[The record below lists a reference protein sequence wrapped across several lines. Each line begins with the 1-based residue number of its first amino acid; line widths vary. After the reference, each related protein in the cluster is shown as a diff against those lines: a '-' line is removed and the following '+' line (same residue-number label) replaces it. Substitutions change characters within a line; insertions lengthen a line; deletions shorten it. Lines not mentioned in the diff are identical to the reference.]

1 MSPQKKAIEL
11 ILNFIE
17 DKLGYTIE
25 NSRLR
30 LAGGGLS
37 AEAQAAKDNGTTL
50 DRQRQDRTLPLLI
63 LSKNKIQG
71 VAMEQLFN
79 IGNLISKATELPQ
92 DDSVQLMSATV
103 STDAAPVG
111 KVGDFWIYSMIV
123 DVRIAF

>member
-1 MSPQKKAIEL
+1 MSPQKKAIKL
-11 ILNFIE
+11 ILDHIE
-17 DKLGYTIE
+17 NKLGY
-25 NSRLR
+25 RLETTG
-30 LAGGGLS
+30 LPVGGGLS
-37 AEAQAAKDNGTTL
+37 AEEQAAKDNGATL
-50 DRQRQDRTLPLLI
+50 DKQRQDRTLPLLI

-92 DDSVQLMSATV
+92 DDSVQLLSASV

-123 DVRIAF
+123 DIRIAF

>member
-1 MSPQKKAIEL
+1 MSPQKKAIKL

-25 NSRLR
+25 TAGLPV
-30 LAGGGLS
+30 GGGLS
-37 AEAQAAKDNGTTL
+37 AEAQAAKYNGTTL

-79 IGNLISKATELPQ
+79 IGNLVSRTNELPQ
-92 DDSVQLMSATV
+92 DECVQLMSATV

>member
-1 MSPQKKAIEL
+1 MSPQKIAIGL
-11 ILNFIE
+11 ILDHIE
-17 DKLGYTIE
+17 NNLGY
-25 NSRLR
+25 RLETTG
-30 LAGGGLS
+30 LPVGGGLS
-37 AEAQAAKDNGTTL
+37 AEVQAAKDNGATL
-50 DRQRQDRTLPLLI
+50 DKQRQDRTLPLLI

-92 DDSVQLMSATV
+92 DDSVQLLSASV

>member
-25 NSRLR
+25 TAGSPV
-30 LAGGGLS
+30 GGGLS
-37 AEAQAAKDNGTTL
+37 AEAQAAKYNGTTL

-92 DDSVQLMSATV
+92 DDSVQLLSASV

>member
-11 ILNFIE
+11 ILNFIKN
-17 DKLGYTIE
+17 KLGYTIE
-25 NSRLR
+25 TTGLPV
-30 LAGGGLS
+30 GGGIS
-37 AEAQAAKDNGTTL
+37 VEVQAAKDNGATL
-50 DRQRQDRTLPLLI
+50 NRQRQDRTLPLLL
-63 LSKNKIQG
+63 LSKNKTQG

-79 IGNLISKATELPQ
+79 IGNLISRATKLPQ
-92 DDSVQLMSATV
+92 DECVQLMSATA

>member
-1 MSPQKKAIEL
+1 MSPQKEAIKL

-25 NSRLR
+25 TTGLPV
-30 LAGGGLS
+30 GGGIS
-37 AEAQAAKDNGTTL
+37 AEVQAAKDNGATL
-50 DRQRQDRTLPLLI
+50 NRQRQD
-63 LSKNKIQG
+63 KIQG

-92 DDSVQLMSATV
+92 DDSVQLLSASV

-123 DVRIAF
+123 DIRIAF

>member
-1 MSPQKKAIEL
+1 MSPQKKAIKL
-11 ILNFIE
+11 ILDHIE
-17 DKLGYTIE
+17 NKLGY
-25 NSRLR
+25 RLETTG
-30 LAGGGLS
+30 LPVGGGLS
-37 AEAQAAKDNGTTL
+37 AEAQAGKDNGATL
-50 DRQRQDRTLPLLI
+50 DKQRQDRTLPLLI

-92 DDSVQLMSATV
+92 DDSVQLLSASV

-123 DVRIAF
+123 DIRIAF

>member
-11 ILNFIE
+11 ILDHIE
-17 DKLGYTIE
+17 NKLGY
-25 NSRLR
+25 RLETTG
-30 LAGGGLS
+30 LPVGEGLS
-37 AEAQAAKDNGTTL
+37 AEAQAAKDNGATL
-50 DRQRQDRTLPLLI
+50 DKQRQDRTLPLLI

-79 IGNLISKATELPQ
+79 IGNLISRATKLPQ
-92 DDSVQLMSATV
+92 EECVQLMSATV

>member
-1 MSPQKKAIEL
+1 MSPQKIAIRL

-25 NSRLR
+25 TTGLPV
-30 LAGGGLS
+30 GGGIS
-37 AEAQAAKDNGTTL
+37 AEVQAAKDNGATL
-50 DRQRQDRTLPLLI
+50 NRQRQDRTLPLLL
-63 LSKNKIQG
+63 LSKNKTQG

-79 IGNLISKATELPQ
+79 IGNLISRATKLPQ
-92 DDSVQLMSATV
+92 DECVQLMSATV
-103 STDAAPVG
+103 STDAATVG

>member
-1 MSPQKKAIEL
+1 MSPQKIAIRL

-25 NSRLR
+25 TAGLPV
-30 LAGGGLS
+30 GGGLS
-37 AEAQAAKDNGTTL
+37 AEVQAAKDNGATL
-50 DRQRQDRTLPLLI
+50 NRQRQDRTLPLLL
-63 LSKNKIQG
+63 LSKNKTQG

-79 IGNLISKATELPQ
+79 IGNLLSRTNELPQ
-92 DDSVQLMSATV
+92 EECVQLMSATV

>member
-25 NSRLR
+25 TTGLPI
-30 LAGGGLS
+30 GGGIS
-37 AEAQAAKDNGTTL
+37 AEVQAAKDNGATL
-50 DRQRQDRTLPLLI
+50 NRQRQDRTLPLLL
-63 LSKNKIQG
+63 LSKNKTQG

-79 IGNLISKATELPQ
+79 IGNLVSRTNELPQ
-92 DDSVQLMSATV
+92 DECVQLMSATV

>member
-11 ILNFIE
+11 ILNFIKN
-17 DKLGYTIE
+17 KLGYTIE
-25 NSRLR
+25 TTGLPV
-30 LAGGGLS
+30 GGGIS
-37 AEAQAAKDNGTTL
+37 VEVQAAKDNGATL
-50 DRQRQDRTLPLLI
+50 NRQRQDRTLPLLL
-63 LSKNKIQG
+63 LSKNKTQG

-79 IGNLISKATELPQ
+79 IGNLISRATKLPQ
-92 DDSVQLMSATV
+92 DECVQLMSATV

>member
-1 MSPQKKAIEL
+1 MSPQKIAIRL

-25 NSRLR
+25 TTGLPV
-30 LAGGGLS
+30 GGGIS
-37 AEAQAAKDNGTTL
+37 AEVQAAKDNGATL
-50 DRQRQDRTLPLLI
+50 NRQRQDRTLPLLL
-63 LSKNKIQG
+63 LSKNKTQG

-79 IGNLISKATELPQ
+79 IGNLISRATKLPQ
-92 DDSVQLMSATV
+92 NECVQLMSATV

>member
-1 MSPQKKAIEL
+1 MSPQKIAIRL

-25 NSRLR
+25 TTGLPV
-30 LAGGGLS
+30 GGGIS
-37 AEAQAAKDNGTTL
+37 AEVQAAKDNGATL
-50 DRQRQDRTLPLLI
+50 NRQRQDRTLPLLL
-63 LSKNKIQG
+63 LSKNKTQG

-79 IGNLISKATELPQ
+79 IGNLISRATKLPQ
-92 DDSVQLMSATV
+92 DECVQLMSATV

>member
-1 MSPQKKAIEL
+1 MSPQKKAIKL
-11 ILNFIE
+11 ILDFIE

-25 NSRLR
+25 TTGLPV
-30 LAGGGLS
+30 GGGIS
-37 AEAQAAKDNGTTL
+37 AEVQAAKDNGATL
-50 DRQRQDRTLPLLI
+50 DKQRQDRTLPLLL
-63 LSKNKIQG
+63 LSKNKTQS

-79 IGNLISKATELPQ
+79 IGNLISITNELPQ
-92 DDSVQLMSATV
+92 DECVQLMSANV

>member
-25 NSRLR
+25 TAGLPV
-30 LAGGGLS
+30 GGGLS
-37 AEAQAAKDNGTTL
+37 AEAQAAKYNGTTL

-79 IGNLISKATELPQ
+79 IGNLISKATKLPQ
-92 DDSVQLMSATV
+92 DDSVQLLSASV
-103 STDAAPVG
+103 STDSAPVG

>member
-1 MSPQKKAIEL
+1 MSPQIIAIRL

-25 NSRLR
+25 TAGLPV
-30 LAGGGLS
+30 GGGLS
-37 AEAQAAKDNGTTL
+37 AEVQAAKDNGATL
-50 DRQRQDRTLPLLI
+50 NRQRQDRTLPLLL

-79 IGNLISKATELPQ
+79 IGNLVSRTNELPQ
-92 DDSVQLMSATV
+92 DECVQLMSATV
-103 STDAAPVG
+103 STDSSPVG

>member
-1 MSPQKKAIEL
+1 MSPQKIAIRL

-25 NSRLR
+25 TTGLPV
-30 LAGGGLS
+30 GGGIS
-37 AEAQAAKDNGTTL
+37 AEVQAAKDNGTTL
-50 DRQRQDRTLPLLI
+50 DRQRQGRTLPLLL
-63 LSKNKIQG
+63 LSKNKTQG

-79 IGNLISKATELPQ
+79 IGNLISRATKLPQ
-92 DDSVQLMSATV
+92 DECVQLMSATV
-103 STDAAPVG
+103 STDAATVG

>member
-25 NSRLR
+25 T
-30 LAGGGLS
+30 AGLPVSGGLS

-79 IGNLISKATELPQ
+79 IGNLISRATKLPQ
-92 DDSVQLMSATV
+92 DECVQLMSATV
-103 STDAAPVG
+103 STDAATVG

>member
-25 NSRLR
+25 TAGLPV
-30 LAGGGLS
+30 GGGLS
-37 AEAQAAKDNGTTL
+37 AEAQAAKYNGTTL

-79 IGNLISKATELPQ
+79 IGNLISKATKLPQ
-92 DDSVQLMSATV
+92 DDSVQLLSASV

-111 KVGDFWIYSMIV
+111 KVGDFWINSMIV

>member
-1 MSPQKKAIEL
+1 MTPQKKAIEL
-11 ILNFIE
+11 VLDYIQS
-17 DKLGYTIE
+17 KLGYSITTQG
-25 NSRLR
+25 LPV
-30 LAGGGLS
+30 GGGIS
-37 AEAQAAKDNGTTL
+37 AEVQAAKYNGTTL

-92 DDSVQLMSATV
+92 DDSVQLLSASV

>member
-1 MSPQKKAIEL
+1 MTPQKKAIEL
-11 ILNFIE
+11 VLDYIQS
-17 DKLGYTIE
+17 KLGYSITTQG
-25 NSRLR
+25 LPV
-30 LAGGGLS
+30 GGGIS
-37 AEAQAAKDNGTTL
+37 AEVQAAKDNGTTL

-79 IGNLISKATELPQ
+79 IGNLISRATKLPQ
-92 DDSVQLMSATV
+92 DECVQLMSATV
-103 STDAAPVG
+103 STDAATVG

>member
-25 NSRLR
+25 TAGLPV
-30 LAGGGLS
+30 GGGLS
-37 AEAQAAKDNGTTL
+37 AEAQAAKYNGTTL

-79 IGNLISKATELPQ
+79 IGNLISKATKLPQ
-92 DDSVQLMSATV
+92 DDSVQLLSASV
-103 STDAAPVG
+103 STDALL
-111 KVGDFWIYSMIV
+111 S
-123 DVRIAF
+123 VRSVTFGYIL

>member
-1 MSPQKKAIEL
+1 MSPQKRAIEL
-11 ILNFIE
+11 ILYFIE

-25 NSRLR
+25 TTGLPV
-30 LAGGGLS
+30 GGGLS
-37 AEAQAAKDNGTTL
+37 AEVQAAKDNGATL
-50 DRQRQDRTLPLLI
+50 NRQRQDRTLPLLL
-63 LSKNKIQG
+63 LSKNKTQG

-79 IGNLISKATELPQ
+79 IGNLISRATKLPQ
-92 DDSVQLMSATV
+92 DECVQLMSATV

>member
-25 NSRLR
+25 TAGLPV
-30 LAGGGLS
+30 GGGLS
-37 AEAQAAKDNGTTL
+37 AEAQAAKYNGTTL

-63 LSKNKIQG
+63 LSKNKIHG

-92 DDSVQLMSATV
+92 DDSVQLLSASV

>member
-25 NSRLR
+25 TTGLPV
-30 LAGGGLS
+30 GGGIS
-37 AEAQAAKDNGTTL
+37 AEVQPAKDNGATL
-50 DRQRQDRTLPLLI
+50 DRQRQDRTLPLLL
-63 LSKNKIQG
+63 LSKNKIQCA
-71 VAMEQLFN
+71 AMEQLFN
-79 IGNLISKATELPQ
+79 IGNLISRAYELPQ
-92 DDSVQLMSATV
+92 DECVQLMSANV
-103 STDAAPVG
+103 STDASPVG

>member
-17 DKLGYTIE
+17 DKLGYTNE
-25 NSRLR
+25 TAGLPV
-30 LAGGGLS
+30 GGGLS
-37 AEAQAAKDNGTTL
+37 AEAQAAMDNGTTL

-79 IGNLISKATELPQ
+79 IGNLISRATKLPQ
-92 DDSVQLMSATV
+92 DECVQLMSATV
-103 STDAAPVG
+103 STDAATVG